1 MGEIKVKKKKNNNNS
16 EVRTMEKYIK
26 RWTANWPSF
35 IDFGS
40 QDRMLLFKKKNLV
53 EAVHGT
59 QILIY
64 MLFIKIFF

>member
-1 MGEIKVKKKKNNNNS
+1 
-16 EVRTMEKYIK
+16 MEKYIK
-26 RWTANWPSF
+26 KWTGNWPSF

-40 QDRMLLFKKKNLV
+40 QDRMLLFKKTNLA

-64 MLFIKIFF
+64 MLFIKIFFEGLGQ